1 MHLKNRSNDYANAL
15 VSPAFIGLV
24 FGLLLFP
31 FTIGSVA
38 LIDGVLCLFGL

>member
-1 MHLKNRSNDYANAL
+1 M
-15 VSPAFIGLV
+15 SPAFTGLV

-31 FTIGSVA
+31 FAIGSIA